1 MKIESLQS
9 EKKGVE
15 DKLKIAESQ
24 VYENNEAHL
33 KQTKELRNRLDDSKL
48 QAQYDQKVAEIK
60 QLN

>member
-1 MKIESLQS
+1 MQS
-9 EKKGVE
+9 EKKGAE

-48 QAQYDQKVAEIK
+48 QAQYEQKVAEIK